1 MADQNAANCIRDCRD
16 NAIFLCGA
24 RQPRVEAG
32 KSFTVWQL
40 CIFFATPQRLRK
52 IKINC
57 LLLNLLSKFYLHLN
71 AFQRLDTALFSG
83 LTFATHCCHFNSAA
97 FSSSRKMQWMRLHK
111 WLSGVYRRLRESN
124 FRNSCTIETF
134 KQRSKL
140 WILHLL
146 NVCACVKAPAATTAQ
161 QKSLISRRSECMKS
175 RS

>member
-24 RQPRVEAG
+24 RQTRVGAG

-71 AFQRLDTALFSG
+71 AFQRLALQTLCS
-83 LTFATHCCHFNSAA
+83 LPYVRHPLLPLQLSSVLVVQENAMNAFAQ
-97 FSSSRKMQWMRLHK
+97 MIK
-111 WLSGVYRRLRESN
+111 WSLPPAGRVI
-124 FRNSCTIETF
+124 FET
-134 KQRSKL
+134 R
-140 WILHLL
+140 
-146 NVCACVKAPAATTAQ
+146 A
-161 QKSLISRRSECMKS
+161 R
-175 RS
+175 